1 MRILVRLFSFFLKI
15 RTPLT
20 MIFDQLIKSV
30 NQAIEKENVRKEKV
44 QEKKVL
50 KQTIKT
56 LKSKGT
62 K

>member
-1 MRILVRLFSFFLKI
+1 
-15 RTPLT
+15 